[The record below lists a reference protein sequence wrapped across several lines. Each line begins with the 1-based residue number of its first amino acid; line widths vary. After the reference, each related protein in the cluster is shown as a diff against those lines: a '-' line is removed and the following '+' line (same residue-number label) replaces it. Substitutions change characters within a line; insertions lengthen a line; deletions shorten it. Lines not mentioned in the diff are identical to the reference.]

1 MIPSLALFLVGCVAG
16 LLWGWRLARLRRRD
30 DGERAPE
37 PWSPEPWS
45 PEPWSPER
53 RPEHHAA
60 RVLRGG
66 LLGAGT
72 GRDVT
77 ELVDELRPFL
87 HDVARQHGAEE
98 VTLWRHADG
107 DTHRYEVV
115 AWSGEG
121 TPPVAGT
128 WGNASERAL
137 VEWSATEQMVGFERR
152 DGEPTVAICPV
163 KFASGEP
170 MGAIV
175 FRATDR
181 FTTTRDAL
189 RDWMPRHAAQVGRH
203 VSLFT
208 TRNEVARQSRFT
220 RAMLRIARDLQ
231 RTHEPDA
238 LKGALCNYACE
249 VTGGD
254 FAALVRWDDTE
265 RAGQVVACT
274 SEAPALLCGGLVAPE
289 SLVGV
294 ACDDATAAFWEDA
307 RFLTERGD
315 VLREGDGGLTAG
327 SFAVLPLLRG
337 GHAIGALLIGAERP
351 GVLRALEIRNGGVL
365 AALAVN
371 AIEAAWELAET
382 SLRSRTDALTGL
394 WNRRHLDEQ
403 LERVLAE
410 TDRFGG
416 SCALV
421 ICDLDYFKKVN
432 DTFGHEA
439 GDAVLV
445 RVAAV
450 LREGVRTVDVCARL
464 GGEEL
469 AVVLPQTSLEGA
481 AELADRL
488 RQRIESMPVP
498 HGGVNVRVTVSM
510 GVATY
515 RAGEPGRGQLFRRA
529 DEKLYEAKGSGRN
542 RISY

>member
-1 MIPSLALFLVGCVAG
+1 VITGVALFLVGCVAG
-16 LLWGWRLARLRRRD
+16 LVGGLRLARWRRRD
-30 DGERAPE
+30 EDGAPDAG
-37 PWSPEPWS
+37 SPL
-45 PEPWSPER
+45 R
-53 RPEHHAA
+53 RPEHHPV

-66 LLGAGT
+66 NLATGT
-72 GRDVT
+72 DRDAS

-87 HDVARQHGAEE
+87 QDLSRQHGADD
-98 VTLWRHADG
+98 VTLWRRATADAG
-107 DTHRYEVV
+107 GHEVV

-121 TPPVAGT
+121 PPPAAAG
-128 WGNASERAL
+128 WGNPPERAL

-170 MGAIV
+170 AGAIV
-175 FRATDR
+175 FRTEEKFA
-181 FTTTRDAL
+181 TTRDAL
-189 RDWMPRHAAQVGRH
+189 RDWMPRHAAQVGRL

-220 RAMLRIARDLQ
+220 RALLRIARDLQ
-231 RTHEPDA
+231 RAHEPAA
-238 LKGALCNYACE
+238 LKLALCDYACE

-254 FAALVRWDDTE
+254 FAALVRWDDTG
-265 RAGQVVACT
+265 RTGRVVACT
-274 SEAPALLCGGLVAPE
+274 KDAPSTLCGGQVAAG
-289 SLVGV
+289 SLVGA
-294 ACDDATAAFWEDA
+294 ACVEASAAFWDDA
-307 RFLTERGD
+307 RFLSERGG
-315 VLREGDGGLTAG
+315 VLRDDDGGLAAG

-337 GHAIGALLIGAERP
+337 GHATGALLVGAART
-351 GVLRALEIRNGGVL
+351 GALRALEIRNASVL

-371 AIEAAWELAET
+371 ALEAAWELADT

-394 WNRRHLDEQ
+394 WNRRHFDEH

-421 ICDLDYFKKVN
+421 ICDIDFFKRVN
-432 DTFGHEA
+432 DSYGHDA
-439 GDAVLV
+439 GDVVLV
-445 RVAAV
+445 RVAEV

-469 AVVLPQTSLEGA
+469 ALILPQTSLEGA
-481 AELADRL
+481 VELADRL
-488 RQRIESMPVP
+488 RLQIEALAVA
-498 HGGVNVRVTVSM
+498 HAGITVRVTVSM

-515 RAGEPGRGQLFRRA
+515 RVGEPGKAQLFKRA
-529 DEKLYEAKGSGRN
+529 DEKLYEAKHAGRN
-542 RISY
+542 RVES